1 MSNTIAGVNLAQI
14 AQESLPNLK
23 SLFAPLGGITTDFSS
38 DVSASGSSVTTR
50 YPVNVTAQDFLSGL
64 SPSNVQ
70 TVAKTIT
77 LDSYPGFSYGFNDVE
92 RSKSAISLNDLFMA
106 PAMQAVGESVFGA
119 LWNKVTAANFTQ
131 TPLSLSAANFDRS
144 DLADLRAQLN
154 LAGAPQEGRAV
165 VLNPNYFASLL
176 KSLNTAEFPGFIAE
190 KGEGFIPRVAG
201 FDVYESTLA
210 DANGENLGGFAFHK
224 SALLM
229 AARSVN
235 SDGAAQMGTEVS
247 DVIVPGIGLPV
258 QFRRFYDNLTANLIY
273 TFGVLYGTQVGRPE
287 MGIRIVTP

>member
-23 SLFAPLGGITTDFSS
+23 ALFAPLGGITTDFSS
-38 DVSASGSSVTTR
+38 DVSASGASVTTR
-50 YPVNVTAQDFLSGL
+50 YPVNVTAQNFLSGL
-64 SPSNVQ
+64 APTNVE

-77 LDSYPGFSYGFNDVE
+77 LSEYPGFSFGFNDVE
-92 RSKSAISLNDLFMA
+92 RSKSAISLNDLFIA
-106 PAMQAVGESVFGA
+106 PSMQAVGESVFGN
-119 LWNKVTAANFTQ
+119 LWGKVTASNFAS
-131 TPLSLSAANFDRS
+131 TPLSTTAGNFDRS
-144 DLADLRAQLN
+144 DVADLRAQLN
-154 LAGAPQEGRAV
+154 QQGAPQEGRAL
-165 VLNPNYFASLL
+165 VLNSTYFASLL
-176 KSLNTAEFPGFIAE
+176 KSLNTAEFPGFIPE

-210 DANGENLGGFAFHK
+210 VDNSESLAGFAFHK

-247 DVIVPGIGLPV
+247 DVLVPGIGLPV

-273 TFGVLYGTQVGRPE
+273 TFGVLYGTQVGRGA
-287 MGIRIVTP
+287 MGVRIVTP